1 MWEYCSR
8 AEDERQKIAVVS
20 GDFSSVATF
29 RLKKKKK
36 KSQREDESLSLLL
49 LTNPKL
55 KARNAA
61 LSGVDMSDDVVYV
74 Q

>member
-8 AEDERQKIAVVS
+8 AEDERQKIALVS

-29 RLKKKKK
+29 RLKKKKN
-36 KSQREDESLSLLL
+36 RCEDESLSLLL